1 MKKNRNNLIFF
12 LIFMI
17 MPLSL
22 FVISN
27 RAENSP
33 QMPNAS
39 FYLTEPNIYT
49 HIPSRGVIDSAGRNI
64 LYWVQ
69 VSDVHIDMRWDD
81 LRTKFEQLCDD
92 INKTIKPAFVISTGD
107 QVEARSIISEDDQHY
122 QYEAEY
128 QFFNQTIANY
138 DFTPENWF
146 SGVGNHERYN
156 SQFNWS
162 LFHYYI
168 RNESQY
174 GFDIVTSFGKY
185 RFIMADTTQEYGLR
199 NNYCLFG
206 EMKKEKLDHL
216 ESLIQLGDLEEI
228 NQTVFAGHHSLN
240 MITSEKSSSGKSYIQ
255 LIQESNASIYLCG
268 HTHFPNLYA
277 HHGDFSELLCPSW
290 VDHYSYRI
298 CAFDNDLFSFSEQK
312 AGQWPAALITSP
324 MDGRW
329 LTEKMPIER
338 LNTLSE
344 IRVLVFDPADALSIT
359 AKAYVNDVEIG
370 SLSYQGDNLWT
381 LNWDPND
388 YNDGNGYEL
397 TVNVTSPSGTSIQK
411 IPFKLAGKTPMR
423 INEGLTQLMI
433 SFPVIS
439 VLISLIIG
447 LSIFSILRLVIPK
460 IYFVTHKDNF
470 RGKTP
475 QDFDREG
482 ASFAQKT
489 IHKMYFQSA
498 TLPISLF
505 IILIIMAIYPLIGP
519 YAIGPLSSNIFGYHM
534 IYGIQIGGTYVLSIY
549 SLIYSLVLVLAS
561 LFLQNYVFMNNKDSS
576 RKDSIVF
583 LLIVF
588 GVAGFWMFVIN
599 HYFGFRTI
607 FINPVPYIYILVPLI
622 CILILKKH
630 NR

>member
-1 MKKNRNNLIFF
+1 MVGFTQG
-12 LIFMI
+12 
-17 MPLSL
+17 SQT
-22 FVISN
+22 
-27 RAENSP
+27 ESP
-33 QMPNAS
+33 IPNAS
-39 FYLTEPNIYT
+39 FYLDEPHIYT
-49 HIPSRGVIDSAGRNI
+49 QTPSRGVIDSSGRNI

-69 VSDVHIDMRWDD
+69 VSDVHIDMRWDE

-92 INKTIKPAFVISTGD
+92 INSTIKPAFVISTGD
-107 QVEARSIISEDDQHY
+107 QVEARSVISEDDQHC

-128 QFFNQTIANY
+128 QFFNETIANY
-138 DFTPENWF
+138 DFTPDNWF

-156 SQFNWS
+156 TQLNWS

-206 EMKKEKLDHL
+206 EMKKDKLDHL

-228 NQTVFAGHHSLN
+228 NQTVFTGHHSLN
-240 MITSEKSSSGKSYIQ
+240 MITSEQSSSGKSYIQ
-255 LIQESNASIYLCG
+255 LIKESNASVYLCG
-268 HTHFPNLYA
+268 HTHIPNLYTQ
-277 HHGDFSELLCPSW
+277 HGDFSELLCPSW

-312 AGQWPAALITSP
+312 GGQWPAALITSP

-344 IRVLVFDPADALSIT
+344 IRVLVFDPADSSSIS

-388 YNDGNGYEL
+388 YNDGKGYEL
-397 TVNVTSPSGTSIQK
+397 TVNVTSPSGTTIQK

-423 INEGLTQLMI
+423 INGGLTQLMI
-433 SFPVIS
+433 SLPIRS
-439 VLISLIIG
+439 VLIGLIIG
-447 LSIFSILRLVIPK
+447 FSLFSLLRLVIPK
-460 IYFVTHKDNF
+460 LYYLTHKDNF
-470 RGKTP
+470 RGRTP

-482 ASFAQKT
+482 TSFTKRT
-489 IHKMYFQSA
+489 IHKLYFQSA

-505 IILIIMAIYPLIGP
+505 ILLFVMVIYPLIGP
-519 YAIGPLSSNIFGYHM
+519 YVIGPLSSNIFGYHM
-534 IYGIQIGGTYVLSIY
+534 IYGVQIEGTYVLTIY

-561 LFLQNYVFMNNKDSS
+561 LLLQNYVFMNNRDSS
-576 RKDSIVF
+576 RKDSIIY

-588 GVAGFWMFVIN
+588 GVAGFWMYVIN
-599 HYFGFRTI
+599 HYFGFQTI
-607 FINPVPYIYILVPLI
+607 FINPVPYIYIFVPII
-622 CILILKKH
+622 CILLLKKH
-630 NR
+630 NK